1 MNAQELEEFGWFVR
15 WLNNCWLGEQ
25 LTIIK
30 LTNLFI
36 LVGNQPHID
45 SNTCA
50 CWLYKRGQWVIM
62 PLFSHLAQIL
72 AQYTT
77 IRPIWHNAM
86 SCPTQL
92 FVVLSAEGALS
103 FTAVI
108 SPGVPRLMS
117 PLCVVVLICVSS
129 FHVLLIYVLSDDFAG
144 LPLAVG
150 SQLLLDLL

>member
-1 MNAQELEEFGWFVR
+1 MNTWEFEWLIR
-15 WLNNCWLGEQ
+15 WSNNCWLGDQ
-25 LTIIK
+25 LTIINK

-36 LVGNQPHID
+36 LAGKQPHIGC
-45 SNTCA
+45 NTCA
-50 CWLYKRGQWVIM
+50 CWLNMRGQWITM
-62 PLFSHLAQIL
+62 PLFNHLAQIL
-72 AQYTT
+72 EQYTT
-77 IRPIWHNAM
+77 IRAIRHNAM
-86 SCPTQL
+86 SCPTQV
-92 FVVLSAEGALS
+92 FVVLSAEEALS